1 MAAEQIECHVC
12 GAENARGTE
21 RCQSC
26 GARLSELAAEL
37 TEEELYA
44 RRHQPDEFE
53 LRWVFIS
60 FGLFLVAAALAL
72 ALLPMVI
79 PTYDPQ
85 GFPGI
90 MITIVLWFVGAA
102 AINYVSP
109 GKKFLEP
116 PVGGLLSAIPTMVY
130 LSSIA
135 DVYQLSGGAYVLGA
149 LMATMMALMGAFVGN
164 LLRGDQPKP
173 ARTKKG
179 SKRPKV
185 NPQMQAPS

>member
-1 MAAEQIECHVC
+1 MAAGQIECHVC
-12 GAENARGTE
+12 GAGNERGTD

-79 PTYDPQ
+79 TTYDPQ

-90 MITIVLWFVGAA
+90 VITIVLWFFGAA

-116 PVGGLLSAIPTMVY
+116 PVGGFLAAIPTMFF
-130 LSSIA
+130 LSRIA
-135 DVYQLSGGAYVLGA
+135 DVYQLSKGAYVLGA

-164 LLRGDQPKP
+164 LLKNGNESQSRGSAQ
-173 ARTKKG
+173 
-179 SKRPKV
+179 SRPG
-185 NPQMQAPS
+185 

>member
-1 MAAEQIECHVC
+1 MAAGQIECHVC
-12 GAENARGTE
+12 GAGNDSGTE

-37 TEEELYA
+37 TEEELHA

-60 FGLFLVAAALAL
+60 FGLFLVASALVL
-72 ALLPMVI
+72 ALLPLLI
-79 PTYDPQ
+79 PPYDPQ

-102 AINYVSP
+102 AINYTSP

-116 PVGGLLSAIPTMVY
+116 PVGGLLAAIPTMFY
-130 LSSIA
+130 LSRIA
-135 DVYQLSGGAYVLGA
+135 DVYQLSDGAYVLGA

-164 LLRGDQPKP
+164 LLRGDRAPGAPKKDK
-173 ARTKKG
+173 RKE
-179 SKRPKV
+179 SRRPK
-185 NPQMQAPS
+185 AA

>member
-1 MAAEQIECHVC
+1 MAAGHIECHVC
-12 GAENARGTE
+12 GAGNERGTE
-21 RCQSC
+21 RCQAC

-44 RRHQPDEFE
+44 RRHQPDEFD

-60 FGLFLVAAALAL
+60 FGLYLVMSALAL

-79 PTYDPQ
+79 STYDPQ
-85 GFPGI
+85 GFAGI
-90 MITIVLWFVGAA
+90 VITIALWFVGAA

-116 PVGGLLSAIPTMVY
+116 PVGGLLAAILTMFY
-130 LSSIA
+130 LSKIA
-135 DVYQLSGGAYVLGA
+135 DVYQLSSGAYVLGV

-164 LLRGDQPKP
+164 LLRGDQPRPPEGQDKP
-173 ARTKKG
+173 KR
-179 SKRPKV
+179 SQRPK
-185 NPQMQAPS
+185 AA